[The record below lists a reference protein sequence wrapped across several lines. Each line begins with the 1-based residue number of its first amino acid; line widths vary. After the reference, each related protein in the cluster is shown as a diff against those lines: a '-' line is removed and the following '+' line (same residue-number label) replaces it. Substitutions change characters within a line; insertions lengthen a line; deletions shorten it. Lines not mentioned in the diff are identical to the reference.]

1 AEGGAAALAG
11 CLNVGLEAEHTGP
24 ELIII
29 AELGASEGAIKVR
42 GARERADAGQGRVEL
57 RLAPAVADVGAPIQA
72 RPGVEGSGRRRRR
85 VIRSWPRVHV
95 RSPRRSPREHNK
107 RWGTRPAGEW
117 IAEELGCCA

>member
-1 AEGGAAALAG
+1 M
-11 CLNVGLEAEHTGP
+11 
-24 ELIII
+24 I
-29 AELGASEGAIKVR
+29 AELGASDGAIKVR

-85 VIRSWPRVHV
+85 VSRSWPRVHV

-107 RWGTRPAGEW
+107 SGRSKEKLFHRSTSASRCSHLPRQQLEARTL
-117 IAEELGCCA
+117 ALG